1 MSVEIE
7 EYYPRLL
14 EFYYLLSL
22 TYEQFRPL
30 SLRWDNEADRK
41 ALFKRIH
48 KMCEE
53 IIRAK
58 GCITRIY
65 HYSLN
70 TKQGLSGR
78 LFGIS
83 SIQGVPREIRGLV
96 MKHTTD
102 IDMKNAHPVILVYL
116 CKLYGYACPE
126 VQY

>member
-30 SLRWDNEADRK
+30 SLRWDNEADPK

-53 IIRAK
+53 IIIAK
-58 GCITRIY
+58 GNITRIY
-65 HYSLN
+65 KYK
-70 TKQGLSGR
+70 TRIK
-78 LFGIS
+78 
-83 SIQGVPREIRGLV
+83 
-96 MKHTTD
+96 
-102 IDMKNAHPVILVYL
+102 
-116 CKLYGYACPE
+116 
-126 VQY
+126 